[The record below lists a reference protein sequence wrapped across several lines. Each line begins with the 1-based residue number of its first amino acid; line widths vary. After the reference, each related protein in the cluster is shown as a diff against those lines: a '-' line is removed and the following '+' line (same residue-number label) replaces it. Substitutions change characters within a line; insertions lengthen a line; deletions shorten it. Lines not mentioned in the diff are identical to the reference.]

1 MHVVELSVATHFY
14 RQNWSVATQKLAKV
28 EVLPDLF
35 LDEIES
41 VATQKSAI

>member
-1 MHVVELSVATHFY
+1 MHVVDFCVATHFY
-14 RQNWSVATQKLAKV
+14 RQNLSVATQKSANI
-28 EVLPDLF
+28 EVPPHLY